1 VTQSGMSQE
10 DTALASEVTVVVCA
24 FTAERLELT
33 CAAVEA
39 LRNQATPPAL
49 VLVVDHNDSL
59 LLALIDRLPGVQVL
73 ANEGPKGLSGGRNT
87 GLRHA
92 RTPIVAFVD
101 DDAEAQPGW
110 TEAIAAPFADPEVV
124 AVGGLVLPAWSGD
137 EPRWFP
143 PEFLWAVGCTYR
155 GMVTQGAV
163 RNPLGANMAF
173 RAEIA
178 LRAGEFDPALGRV
191 GYLPFGCEET
201 ELCVRIRRIAPR
213 AKVVIAP
220 AAVVRHHVPPERST
234 IRYLMTRSYYQG
246 IGKAMLRHRADS
258 AALGTER
265 AYTLQVLP
273 RAVLTDVAGLIRGQ
287 QPRRRAKRIFAICG
301 SLALAGVGF
310 AVGHAQNLRGRPA
323 AIQAVAN
330 DRS

>member
-1 VTQSGMSQE
+1 MSQE

-39 LRNQATPPAL
+39 LRNQATPPEVL
-49 VLVVDHNDSL
+49 LVVDHNHPL
-59 LLALIDRLPGVQVL
+59 LLALSDRLPGVQVL

-101 DDAEAQPGW
+101 DDAVAQPGW
-110 TEAIAAPFADPEVV
+110 TEAIVAPFADPEVEV
-124 AVGGLVLPAWSGD
+124 VGGLVEPAWSGD
-137 EPRWFP
+137 EPLWFP
-143 PEFLWAVGCTYR
+143 PELLWAVGCTYR
-155 GMVTQGAV
+155 GMVTEGAV

-173 RAEIA
+173 RTGIA

-191 GYLPFGCEET
+191 GHLPFGCEET

-213 AKVVIAP
+213 AKVIITP
-220 AAVVRHHVPPERST
+220 AAIVRHHVPAERST
-234 IRYLMTRSYYQG
+234 VRYVMVRSYYLG
-246 IGKAMLRHRADS
+246 VGKAMLRRRADS

-265 AYTLQVLP
+265 AYARQVLP
-273 RAVLTDVAGLIRGQ
+273 RALQADIAGIMRGQ
-287 QPRRRAKRIFAICG
+287 QPRQRAKRLFTIGA
-301 SLALAGVGF
+301 SLALAGVGYG
-310 AVGHAQNLRGRPA
+310 VGYAQNLRTRPTA
-323 AIQAVAN
+323 METVSSDQA
-330 DRS
+330 